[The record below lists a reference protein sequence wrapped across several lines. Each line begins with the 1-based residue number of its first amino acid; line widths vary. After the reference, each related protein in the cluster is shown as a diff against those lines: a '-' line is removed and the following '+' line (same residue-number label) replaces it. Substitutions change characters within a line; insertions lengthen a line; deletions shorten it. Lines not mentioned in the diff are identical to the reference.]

1 MARVTMRQVLVGA
14 MWAICILVLYSV
26 YPRQTYSGYAQL
38 EANASGMKWSIRTVN
53 RDEFV
58 LRVDFENTFFSMKL
72 ILRKNEA

>member
-1 MARVTMRQVLVGA
+1 MMARVTMRQVLVGA

-38 EANASGMKWSIRTVN
+38 EANASGMQWKEMYVIRTVN

-58 LRVDFENTFFSMKL
+58 CVLTLKTHF
-72 ILRKNEA
+72 A

>member
-1 MARVTMRQVLVGA
+1 MRQVLVGA

-38 EANASGMKWSIRTVN
+38 EANASGMKRSIRTVN

-58 LRVDFENTFFSMKL
+58 LHVDFENTFFLIKL
-72 ILRKNEA
+72 ILRKKEA